1 MKTFNRRL
9 MLRGL
14 GGAAVAAP
22 FLPSVLE
29 REAKAQG
36 MTASSPKRLIVF
48 YTHYG
53 CLTTRWFP
61 KVSHGKLASADYS
74 ALTTLKPMA
83 PYADKLLMV
92 RGLRSM
98 NEWSN
103 GGTYGQKNDPH
114 TQVNGSFFTCHP
126 VTPNADSG
134 FDTSDPSGVSPKN
147 AAKPTGRS
155 LDHVCAEQVNPGGGT
170 PLYVQIG
177 GASGNDSNTMHL
189 LSWDQP
195 GRFFAGVTS
204 PMQIYNN
211 LTGLFGAGTPVNED
225 TYRVARGKSIIDCVR
240 DDLNRYK
247 ALNMSSSD
255 KKRVN
260 DWVDLLHYASG
271 GMTGMAGASCSM
283 SVATD
288 ADKGLGLTSQRLTD
302 ASGSGTKLDIDK
314 TVKAFMD
321 LTVLTAMCDQNRV
334 IFLKM
339 PGNFVYK
346 NLGLTLESHSVSHR
360 TGNANQG
367 GTCVSNALEMV
378 HTIDKYY
385 AQLFAYFVGKL
396 DSVSEGTGKTVLD
409 NTATVWFQEMSDGN
423 SHNLNNLPILQAGGA
438 GGYFKQGWAV
448 NVEKGATD
456 MSQGNSDSD
465 CMGGQSPGNKL
476 DSLGT
481 PATTAT
487 MPINKYFCNLMN
499 AIGVKAG
506 ADGFP
511 ATGGTNPVSKFGK
524 YDDTKMF
531 SDGGSKP
538 VTIANPGEYTEL
550 RAT

>member
-1 MKTFNRRL
+1 MKTFNRRV

-22 FLPSVLE
+22 FLPSVAE

-36 MTASSPKRLIVF
+36 TTATAPKRLIVF

-53 CLTTRWFP
+53 CLTSRWFP
-61 KVSHGKLASADYS
+61 KLSHGPLSTADYM
-74 ALTTLKPMA
+74 AMNTLKPMA
-83 PYADKLLMV
+83 PYANKLLMV

-103 GGTYGQKNDPH
+103 GGTHGQQNDPH

-134 FDTSDPSGVSPKN
+134 FDTSDPSGVSPKT

-155 LDHVCAEQVNPGGGT
+155 LDHVCAEQVNPNGGA
-170 PLYVQIG
+170 PLFVEIG
-177 GASGNDSNTMHL
+177 GVSGNTTNTMHL

-195 GRFFAGVTS
+195 MRPFPGVTS
-204 PMQIYNN
+204 PTALYNT
-211 LTGLFGAGTPVNED
+211 LTGLFGGNPSTPNAD

-240 DDLNRYK
+240 EDLNRYK
-247 ALNMSSSD
+247 ALRMSSAD
-255 KKRVN
+255 LKRVN
-260 DWVDLLHYASG
+260 DWTELLHYTT
-271 GMTGMAGASCSM
+271 TGMPVAGGQCTM
-283 SVATD
+283 DMATNPT
-288 ADKGLGLTSQRLTD
+288 KLNLTTTRLTE
-302 ASGSGTKLDIDK
+302 ASATGTRIDIDK

-321 LTVLTAMCDQNRV
+321 LSVLTAMCDNNRV

-339 PGNFVYK
+339 PGNFKYS

-367 GTCVSNALEMV
+367 GACVSNALEMV

-385 AQLFAYFVGKL
+385 AELFAYFVGRL
-396 DSVSEGTGKTVLD
+396 DSFGEGEGKTVLD

-423 SHNLNNLPILQAGGA
+423 SHNLNNMPILQAGSC
-438 GGYFKQGWAV
+438 GGYFKTGAAV
-448 NVEKGATD
+448 NLDGAKTD
-456 MSQGNSDSD
+456 MTQGGSDMDCVDMNSPS
-465 CMGGQSPGNKL
+465 NKL
-476 DSLGT
+476 DTLGT
-481 PATTAT
+481 PPDVAS
-487 MPINKYFCNLMN
+487 MPVNKYYCNLMN

-511 ATGGTNPVSKFGK
+511 VKGGTAPVTKFGK
-524 YDDTKMF
+524 YDDTKLF
-531 SDGGSKP
+531 RPGTAA
-538 VTIANPGEYTEL
+538 VTIGNPGEYTQL
-550 RAT
+550 RGS

>member
-1 MKTFNRRL
+1 MA
-9 MLRGL
+9 M
-14 GGAAVAAP
+14 
-22 FLPSVLE
+22 
-29 REAKAQG
+29 
-36 MTASSPKRLIVF
+36 
-48 YTHYG
+48 
-53 CLTTRWFP
+53 
-61 KVSHGKLASADYS
+61 D
-74 ALTTLKPMA
+74 TLQPMA
-83 PYADKLLMV
+83 PYAKKLLMV
-92 RGLRSM
+92 RGIRSM

-103 GGTYGQKNDPH
+103 EGSYGQKNDPH
-114 TQVNGSFFTCHP
+114 TQVNGSFFTCQP

-134 FDTSDPSGVSPKN
+134 FDTSDPSGVSPKQ
-147 AAKPTGRS
+147 AAKPTGPS
-155 LDHVCAEQVNPGGGT
+155 LDHVCAQQVNRNGAA
-170 PLYVQIG
+170 PLFIEING
-177 GASGNDSNTMHL
+177 PSGNSTNTMHII
-189 LSWDQP
+189 SWSKAQEIFP
-195 GRFFAGVTS
+195 GVNS
-204 PMQIYNN
+204 PMALYNT
-211 LTGLFGAGTPVNED
+211 LTGLFGSGSVNAD
-225 TYRVARGKSIIDCVR
+225 TYAVAKGKSIIDCVR

-247 ALNMSSSD
+247 SRKMSGADQQRISD
-255 KKRVN
+255 
-260 DWVDLLHYASG
+260 WTELLHYANPGTGSSG
-271 GMTGMAGASCSM
+271 GMCSM
-283 SVATD
+283 ATATD
-288 ADKGLGLTSQRLTD
+288 PNGLNLTSTRLTT
-302 ASGSGTKLDIDK
+302 ASKLGTSIDIDTAAK
-314 TVKAFMD
+314 SFMD
-321 LTVLTAMCDQNRV
+321 LTLLTAMCDNNRV

-346 NLGLTLESHSVSHR
+346 NLGLTLESHAVSHR

-385 AQLFAYFVGKL
+385 AQLFAYFVGRL

-465 CMGGQSPGNKL
+465 CMGGQSPSNKL

-481 PATTAT
+481 PPATAT

-506 ADGFP
+506 SDGFP
-511 ATGGTNPVSKFGK
+511 AMGGTNPVSKFGK

-550 RAT
+550 RGS

>member
-1 MKTFNRRL
+1 MKTFNRRV

-22 FLPSVLE
+22 FLPSVAE

-36 MTASSPKRLIVF
+36 MTATAPKRLIVF

-61 KVSHGKLASADYS
+61 KLSHGALTTADYM
-74 ALTTLKPMA
+74 AMNTLKPMA
-83 PYADKLLMV
+83 PYANKLLMV

-103 GGTYGQKNDPH
+103 EGSNGQKNDPH
-114 TQVNGSFFTCHP
+114 TQVQGSFFTCHP

-134 FDTSDPSGVSPKN
+134 FDTSDPSGVSPKT

-155 LDHVCAEQVNPGGGT
+155 LDHVCAEQVNPS
-170 PLYVQIG
+170 G
-177 GASGNDSNTMHL
+177 GAPLFMEVGGVSGTTSNTMHI

-195 GRFFAGVTS
+195 QRPFPGVTS
-204 PMQIYNN
+204 PTALYNT
-211 LTGLFGAGTPVNED
+211 LTGLFGGGPVNED
-225 TYRVARGKSIIDCVR
+225 TYRVAKGKSIIDCVR

-247 ALNMSSSD
+247 ALRMSSAD
-255 KKRVN
+255 LTRIN
-260 DWVDLLHYASG
+260 DWAELLHYANPVTTTG
-271 GMTGMAGASCSM
+271 GGQCSM
-283 SVATD
+283 DTATNP
-288 ADKGLGLTSQRLTD
+288 AKLNLTSTRLTE
-302 ASGSGTKLDIDK
+302 ASATGTRIDIDK

-321 LTVLTAMCDQNRV
+321 LSVLTAMCDNNRV

-367 GTCVSNALEMV
+367 GACVSNALEMV

-385 AQLFAYFVGKL
+385 AELFAYFVGRL
-396 DSVSEGTGKTVLD
+396 DAFTEGDGKTVLD

-423 SHNLNNLPILQAGGA
+423 SHNLNNMPILQAGSC
-438 GGYFKQGWAV
+438 GGYFKTGWAI
-448 NVEKGATD
+448 NVEGGTTN
-456 MSQGNSDSD
+456 MSQGNSDGD
-465 CMGGQSPGNKL
+465 CVNGQSPSGQL
-476 DSLGT
+476 DSVGT
-481 PATTAT
+481 PANVAT
-487 MPINKYFCNLMN
+487 KPVNKYFCNLMN

-506 ADGFP
+506 TDGFP
-511 ATGGTNPVSKFGK
+511 VKGGTAPVTKYGK
-524 YDDTKMF
+524 YDDTKLF
-531 SDGGSKP
+531 ADGGTKP

-550 RAT
+550 RGS

>member
-1 MKTFNRRL
+1 

-36 MTASSPKRLIVF
+36 MTAAAPQRLIVF

-53 CLTTRWFP
+53 CLTDRWFP
-61 KVSHGKLASADYS
+61 KLSHGPLATADYM
-74 ALTTLKPMA
+74 AMDTLQPMA
-83 PYADKLLMV
+83 PYAKKLLMV
-92 RGLRSM
+92 RGVRSM

-103 GGTYGQKNDPH
+103 EGTYGQKNDPH
-114 TQVNGSFFTCHP
+114 TQVNGSFFTCQP

-134 FDTSDPSGVSPKN
+134 FDTSDPSGVSPKQ
-147 AAKPTGRS
+147 AAKPTGPS
-155 LDHVCAEQVNPGGGT
+155 LDHVCAQQVNKNGAA
-170 PLYVQIG
+170 PLFIEIN
-177 GASGNDSNTMHL
+177 GASGNSTNTMHII
-189 LSWDQP
+189 SWSKAQEIFP
-195 GRFFAGVTS
+195 GVSS
-204 PMQIYNN
+204 PMALYNT
-211 LTGLFGAGTPVNED
+211 LTGLFGSGSVNPD
-225 TYRVARGKSIIDCVR
+225 TYAVAKGKSIIDCVR
-240 DDLNRYK
+240 DDLNRYR
-247 ALNMSSSD
+247 ALKMSSDDQRRISD
-255 KKRVN
+255 
-260 DWVDLLHYASG
+260 WTELLHYAMPGTGSSG
-271 GMTGMAGASCSM
+271 GMCTMGTAI
-283 SVATD
+283 D
-288 ADKGLGLTSQRLTD
+288 PNGLNLTSTRLST
-302 ASGSGTKLDIDK
+302 ASKLGTSIDIDTATK
-314 TVKAFMD
+314 TFMD
-321 LTVLTAMCDQNRV
+321 LAMLTALCDNNRV
-334 IFLKM
+334 IFVKM

-367 GTCVSNALEMV
+367 GTCVANALEMV

-385 AQLFAYFVGKL
+385 AQLFAYFVGRL

-423 SHNLNNLPILQAGGA
+423 SHNLNNLPILQAGSA
-438 GGYFKQGWAV
+438 GGYFKQGWAI

-456 MSQGNSDSD
+456 MSQGNSDAD
-465 CMGGQSPGNKL
+465 CMGGQSPSNKL

-481 PATTAT
+481 PPATAT

-511 ATGGTNPVSKFGK
+511 AVGGTNPVTKYGK

-531 SDGGSKP
+531 SDGGTKP

-550 RAT
+550 RA

>member
-1 MKTFNRRL
+1 MKTFNRRV

-22 FLPSVLE
+22 FLPSIAE
-29 REAKAQG
+29 QEAKAQS
-36 MTASSPKRLIVF
+36 TPAVVPKRLIVF

-53 CLTTRWFP
+53 CLTSRWFP
-61 KVSHGKLASADYS
+61 KMSHGPLTTADYS

-83 PYADKLLMV
+83 PFANKLLMV

-103 GGTYGQKNDPH
+103 GGTHGQKNDPH

-134 FDTSDPSGVSPKN
+134 FDTSDPSGVNPKQ

-155 LDHVCAEQVNPGGGT
+155 LDHVCAEQVNPGGT
-170 PLYVQIG
+170 APLYVEIN
-177 GASGNDSNTMHL
+177 GASGNNSNTMHL

-211 LTGLFGAGTPVNED
+211 LTKLFGGGPVNED
-225 TYRVARGKSIIDCVR
+225 TYRVARGKSVIDCVR
-240 DDLNRYK
+240 EDLDRYK
-247 ALNMSSSD
+247 GFKMSGAD
-255 KKRVN
+255 KKRLS
-260 DWVDLLHYASG
+260 DWTELLHYTTGAAVAG
-271 GMTGMAGASCSM
+271 GQCSM
-283 SVATD
+283 DVATNPM
-288 ADKGLGLTSQRLTD
+288 KLNLTSTRLME
-302 ASGSGTKLDIDK
+302 ASATGTKLDIDK

-321 LTVLTAMCDQNRV
+321 LSMLTAMCDNNRV

-339 PGNFVYK
+339 PGNFTYK
-346 NLGLTLESHSVSHR
+346 NLGMNMESHSVSHR

-367 GTCVSNALEMV
+367 GTCVSNALDMV

-385 AQLFAYFVGKL
+385 AELFAYFVGRL
-396 DSVSEGTGKTVLD
+396 DSIAEGDGKTVLD

-423 SHNLNNLPILQAGGA
+423 SHNLNNMPILQAGSC
-438 GGYFKQGWAV
+438 GGYFKTGQAI
-448 NVEKGATD
+448 NLDGAKTD
-456 MSQGNSDSD
+456 MTQGGSDMD
-465 CMGGQSPGNKL
+465 CMGGESPSGKL
-476 DSLGT
+476 DQLGT
-481 PATTAT
+481 PPDIASK
-487 MPINKYFCNLMN
+487 PVNKYFCNLMN

-511 ATGGTNPVSKFGK
+511 VKGGTAPVTKYGK

-538 VTIANPGEYTEL
+538 VTIGNPGEYTEL
-550 RAT
+550 RGT